1 MVVSES
7 IVYFVILIP
16 LLVFAIVLSKGKGA
30 SLLAGYNTLSESKKQ
45 DYDEVALCQFMGKI
59 MYGVCFSILLIAG
72 SELFGYQSLFSLG
85 VMLLFFLIVF
95 AVVYSNTNDRFKKKR

>member
-1 MVVSES
+1 MSES
-7 IVYFVILIP
+7 IVYFVVIVP
-16 LLVFAIVLSKGKGA
+16 LLVFAIVLSKRKGA
-30 SLLAGYNTLSESKKQ
+30 SLLTGYNTLSESKKQ

-72 SELFGYQSLFSLG
+72 SEQFGYYSLFSLG
-85 VMLLFFLIVF
+85 VILLLFLIVF